1 MARGWESKSVE
12 AQRELRE
19 AAGRQVRR
27 EPAPEQAERQ
37 SRRQGIELS
46 RTRIANEMAAA
57 THPRRIEQLRLAMA
71 HLDRQLAD
79 LDA

>member
-12 AQRELRE
+12 AQMELRE
-19 AAGRQVRR
+19 AAARQVRR
-27 EPAPEQAERQ
+27 EPTAEQVESK
-37 SRRQGIELS
+37 SRREGIELS
-46 RTRIANEMAAA
+46 RTRIANEIAAA
-57 THPRRIEQLRLAMA
+57 THPRRIEQLQLAMA